1 MGYQVVS
8 VEPFYENVL
17 RIHKASYLDKTYRN
31 IVLINN
37 AVSNKRNEIKMLKP
51 LSSNI
56 GGQTLLDYD
65 NIKFTINKTN
75 KYLVETILFD
85 DIISYL
91 PLKYDKT
98 KYTTAI
104 LKIDIE
110 GFEPYAF
117 EHSNLLFSILD
128 IKVIFM
134 EWGMIKK
141 NKNKTIAQNLIDTLK
156 KRGYQV
162 YDKEVMLNFNLWEN
176 WPIDVVW
183 RKRDVKV
190 M

>member
-65 NIKFTINKTN
+65 NI
-75 KYLVETILFD
+75 
-85 DIISYL
+85 
-91 PLKYDKT
+91 
-98 KYTTAI
+98 
-104 LKIDIE
+104 
-110 GFEPYAF
+110 
-117 EHSNLLFSILD
+117 
-128 IKVIFM
+128 
-134 EWGMIKK
+134 
-141 NKNKTIAQNLIDTLK
+141 
-156 KRGYQV
+156 
-162 YDKEVMLNFNLWEN
+162 
-176 WPIDVVW
+176 
-183 RKRDVKV
+183 
-190 M
+190 